1 MAQLIFGS
9 IFLIRIEPKLAI
21 AAFAGI
27 ILVAIVSM
35 LYGDFTRVLA
45 QKVQELFAVS
55 SAIAES
61 KSIKTVTTTVCL
73 KLIELYITNS
83 FFLVQHLSV

>member
-1 MAQLIFGS
+1 MHKFDSLQSSKRRQLAQLMFGS

-45 QKVQELFAVS
+45 EKVQELFAVS

-61 KSIKTVTTTVCL
+61 KSIETLTTT
-73 KLIELYITNS
+73 
-83 FFLVQHLSV
+83 FFAS